1 MIQRSSF
8 LLAAVSA
15 IALVAPGLAQT
26 VPATPSQPAQSAE
39 QVPPPSPAQIAA
51 TGPLSTLREAL
62 VKAYNGNP
70 TLSGARAQLRAT
82 DENVPIA
89 RAAGLPS
96 VGATA
101 DFDNNLVS
109 DSNSLASP
117 DRTLRAGVNL
127 TVPLYQGG
135 LVRNNVRAAERR
147 VLAAR
152 EGLRGTESD
161 LFTDVV
167 SVYMDV
173 IRDESIVQLNQQN
186 VRVLEVNLQAT
197 QDRFEVGDLT
207 RTDVAQSEAR
217 LAIARGQLRS
227 AEAGLISSRENYVRL
242 VGDAPGTLQPPP
254 PLPNLPTAPEPAVE
268 VALAENPNLGAAR
281 RSAEASRYDVGVAR
295 SSRLPRISAIAGGN
309 YTNYLG
315 SLGDDTNANIGQS
328 GTAASAGLSLTL
340 PLFQGGEPAA
350 RVRQAQALQSQ
361 AIERTTETERAVIAN
376 VRAAYSGW
384 RSALAVIESSQV
396 AVDANRLSL
405 EGVRAENSVGN
416 RTILDIL
423 NAEQELLNSQV
434 TLVTAR
440 RDAYVAGFALLAA
453 MGRAE
458 AQDLGLDGG
467 PLYDPVANY
476 DRVRGRIW
484 DWGGDPTPTAIAPP
498 TTGSR
503 AQTATVG
510 PLEDPAL
517 DRPVDTGPYDPA
529 GTTTP

>member
-8 LLAAVSA
+8 LLAAVSV
-15 IALVAPGLAQT
+15 IAVAAPGLAQT
-26 VPATPSQPAQSAE
+26 VPATPSQPAQRAE
-39 QVPPPSPAQIAA
+39 QVAPASQAQIAA
-51 TGPLSTLREAL
+51 TGPVSTLREAL
-62 VKAYNGNP
+62 VKTYNGNP

-96 VGATA
+96 VSATA
-101 DFDNNLVS
+101 DFDNNLAS

-117 DRTLRAGVNL
+117 DRSLRAGVNL
-127 TVPLYQGG
+127 SVPLYQGG
-135 LVRNNVRAAERR
+135 LVRNSVRAAERR

-217 LAIARGQLRS
+217 LAIARGQLRG

-242 VGDAPGTLQPPP
+242 VGDAPGTLEPPP
-254 PLPNLPTAPEPAVE
+254 PLPNLPAAPEPAVE
-268 VALAENPNLGAAR
+268 VALVENPNLSAAR
-281 RSAEASRYDVGVAR
+281 RSAEASRYDVGIAR
-295 SSRLPRISAIAGGN
+295 SSRLPRISAVAGGN

-328 GTAASAGLSLTL
+328 GTSASAGLSLTL

-361 AIERTTETERAVIAN
+361 AIEQTTETERAVIAN
-376 VRAAYSGW
+376 VRAAYSSW

-458 AQDLGLDGG
+458 ANDLGLDGG

-476 DRVRGRIW
+476 NRVRGRIW
-484 DWGGDPTPTAIAPP
+484 DWGDDPTPTAIAPP

-503 AQTATVG
+503 PQTAIVG
-510 PLEDPAL
+510 PIADPAL

>member
-15 IALVAPGLAQT
+15 IALVAPGFAQT
-26 VPATPSQPAQSAE
+26 VPPTPSQPAQSAE
-39 QVPPPSPAQIAA
+39 QVPPPSQAQIAA

-89 RAAGLPS
+89 RAPGLPS
-96 VGATA
+96 IGSTV
-101 DFDNNLVS
+101 DFENNLTS
-109 DSNSLASP
+109 DANSLASP

-135 LVRNNVRAAERR
+135 LVRNSVRAAERR

-242 VGDAPGTLQPPP
+242 VGDAPGTLEPPP
-254 PLPNLPTAPEPAVE
+254 PLPNLPAAPEPAVE

-328 GTAASAGLSLTL
+328 GTAATAGLSLTL

-350 RVRQAQALQSQ
+350 RVRQAQALESQ
-361 AIERTTETERAVIAN
+361 AIEQTTETERAVIAN

-476 DRVRGRIW
+476 NRVRGRIW
-484 DWGGDPTPTAIAPP
+484 DWGDDPTPTAIAPP

-503 AQTATVG
+503 AQTAIVG

-529 GTTTP
+529 VTTTP